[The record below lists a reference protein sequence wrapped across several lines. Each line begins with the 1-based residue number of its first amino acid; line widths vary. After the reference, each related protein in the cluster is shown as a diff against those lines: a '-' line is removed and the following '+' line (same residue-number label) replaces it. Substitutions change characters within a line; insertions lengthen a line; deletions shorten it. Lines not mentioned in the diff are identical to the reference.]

1 VEAVAVGLHEGA
13 EEVKKPKESEPL
25 TVHRRPVK
33 SPRVRFI
40 GQVEV
45 DQGDHAMLVLEMSA
59 EEAVGL
65 ASEQHQPDMWPVIS
79 ERLKREVTRR

>member
-1 VEAVAVGLHEGA
+1 MSKATKQPAPV
-13 EEVKKPKESEPL
+13 
-25 TVHRRPVK
+25 TVHNRPVK

-65 ASEQHQPDMWPVIS
+65 ASEQHQPDMWPIVS
-79 ERLKREVTRR
+79 ERLKREVTRRDGQ